1 VLDTVFHALV
11 RWMAPVLCFTTEEV
25 WQTRYPDEDGSVH
38 LLEWP
43 EIDPAWRDEAL
54 SSKWSMIRATRE
66 NVTETIEPLRRE
78 KVIGSSLEAK
88 VLYPDSQID
97 LLDTELAEL
106 AEIYIVS
113 EVAQAQSET
122 IEVSKSDYLKCGR
135 CWRLLPEVDEDGG
148 LCARCEGVVNG

>member
-11 RWMAPVLCFTTEEV
+11 RWMAPVLCFTAEEV
-25 WQTRYPDEDGSVH
+25 WQTRYPDEGGSAH

-43 EIDPAWRDEAL
+43 EIDSGWRDEAL
-54 SSKWSMIRATRE
+54 GAKWALIRATRE
-66 NVTETIEPLRRE
+66 NVTESIEPLRRE

-88 VLYPDSQID
+88 ILYPSAEID

-113 EVAQAQSET
+113 EVGEGPSET
-122 IEVSKSDYLKCGR
+122 IEVTKSEYLKCGR
-135 CWRLLPEVDEDGG
+135 CWRLLPEVEEDGG
-148 LCARCEGVVNG
+148 LCGRCEGVVNG